1 MMANSA
7 MATFRAVRLPT
18 RWLPAGSSSGAAPE
32 RRRRP
37 SRAMNAAMWLS
48 QRAIHARS
56 GAIRSQWRITPQSPS
71 ESVKANAWG
80 EK

>member
-1 MMANSA
+1 

-18 RWLPAGSSSGAAPE
+18 RWLPVGSSSGAALE

-37 SRAMNAAMWLS
+37 SRAMNAATRLS
-48 QRAIHARS
+48 QRAIHAWS
-56 GAIRSQWRITPQSPS
+56 GAITSQRRIRPQSPS